1 MQASNF
7 SDKELKMAE
16 KLVFRI
22 LFLIALT
29 TGFARD
35 IEYSSGE
42 IEIFVRPGEA
52 TEVRFPDEVLGG
64 YKKQGSV
71 ISVDKVGTNLIIF
84 AQDKLQQNGEV
95 ILVRTRDNRS
105 YSLRVKTADDV
116 SVRDDIVVIKD
127 NRPRQTSEDDDEL
140 PKYRDRQFIYPSQYQ
155 VAGLMRE
162 LVLVTE
168 FGKNGIPGYRV
179 ADSGAGSEVVNNG
192 QITARLVRMYL
203 GPQLWGY
210 VLEAENKTDE
220 IVKVDPAIF
229 KIHGTRAISMDKWEL
244 APRPLTPEQRMA
256 GAHKAFVYVVAKAR

>member
-1 MQASNF
+1 MQVNNF
-7 SDKELKMAE
+7 FDKEIKVMRNIGLK
-16 KLVFRI
+16 LFTI
-22 LFLIALT
+22 LALT
-29 TGFARD
+29 TALARD

-42 IEIFVRPGEA
+42 VEIYVRPGEA

-71 ISVDKVGTNLIIF
+71 ISVDKVGANLVIF
-84 AQDKLQQNGEV
+84 AQDKLQPAGEV
-95 ILVRTRDNRS
+95 LLVRTRDNRS
-105 YSLRVKTADDV
+105 YSLRIKTADDT
-116 SVRDDIVVIKD
+116 SLRDDIVVIKD
-127 NRPRQTSEDDDEL
+127 NRPREISEDDDEL

-168 FGKNGIPGYRV
+168 FGKNSIPGYRV
-179 ADSGAGSEVVNNG
+179 AATGAGSEVVNNG

-210 VLEAENKTDE
+210 VLEAENKTGE
-220 IVKVDPAIF
+220 VVKLDPAVF

-256 GAHKAFVYVVAKAR
+256 GAHKAYVYVVAKAR